1 VVVKALAIQWTDP
14 AEASFERMLCYIE
27 AENPVAARK
36 LWARVMDTLEKASIY
51 PELAPLIPALGRP
64 YREILTVHPF
74 RVIYRTEEGLLR
86 VIAVM
91 GQEQDFDPERFL

>member
-1 VVVKALAIQWTDP
+1 MVLKLPAIQWTDP
-14 AEASFERMLCYIE
+14 AEDNFERMLCYIE

-36 LWARVMDTLEKASIY
+36 LWARVMAALEKASTY
-51 PELAPLIPALGRP
+51 PELAPLIPALGRT

-74 RVIYRTEEGLLR
+74 RVIYRTEGGLLR